1 MILRERFMER
11 KILLISAS
19 GLAAATVVGFGA
31 FALTTSGSSLVS
43 NSTPTSHVA
52 SATSG
57 TTNGSSSTPSVGST
71 APHPHWGIGRRGREV
86 YLESVLKQSGGSYK
100 TVISVLGT
108 LKAISSSSISV
119 IRPDTGA
126 TITASIASTTRFANT
141 SESALAADL
150 SSNTTVTV
158 RLVETSNNA
167 VSVSV
172 PPPPGTH
179 PKPGF
184 GRFGGTF
191 PPPNGATS
199 NSSASA

>member
-1 MILRERFMER
+1 MER
-11 KILLISAS
+11 KMLLIGAS

-31 FALTTSGSSLVS
+31 LALTTSGSSLVS
-43 NSTPTSHVA
+43 NSIPTSHVA
-52 SATSG
+52 SSPSG
-57 TTNGSSSTPSVGST
+57 TTDGSSSTPAVGST
-71 APHPHWGIGRRGREV
+71 PPRPHWGIGRMRRAV
-86 YLESVLKQSGGSYK
+86 YSESVLKQSGGSYK
-100 TVISVLGT
+100 TVISVVGT

-119 IRPDTGA
+119 TRPDTGA
-126 TITASIASTTRFANT
+126 AITASIASTTRFVNT

-172 PPPPGTH
+172 PPPPGTR
-179 PKPGF
+179 PSSGF
-184 GRFGGTF
+184 GRFGGTV
-191 PPPNGATS
+191 PAPTGATS